1 MVIYPGRKC
10 LASPTNPSTQTS
22 MVFLL
27 VANFD
32 QKRKVIK
39 IHQSQIPFLMHMFR
53 HWRRP
58 FSYHVLPVKPSY
70 GLISHRSL
78 VVRVLT
84 AASSRRIFQWHTFP
98 DSIEWC
104 YWWFWK
110 SGKLTSWGR
119 LVVSPIYL
127 TGVFSTIPSVVGL
140 FRISETV
147 KSKKME
153 GTDPTFAFRSWEGCN
168 IFSVG
173 QKVVRNETTTLWFGR
188 FWGSK

>member
-1 MVIYPGRKC
+1 
-10 LASPTNPSTQTS
+10 
-22 MVFLL
+22 
-27 VANFD
+27 
-32 QKRKVIK
+32 
-39 IHQSQIPFLMHMFR
+39 MHMFR

-127 TGVFSTIPSVVGL
+127 TGFWAPFPVWLGCLGFLKLLNQKKWKVPIRPSPSGVGKVATYFQWGKKL
-140 FRISETV
+140 SEMKQLPCDLEDSGARNSSPIGREIDHPWRPWSLPQYHSLV
-147 KSKKME
+147 KQLS
-153 GTDPTFAFRSWEGCN
+153 SW
-168 IFSVG
+168 V
-173 QKVVRNETTTLWFGR
+173 K
-188 FWGSK
+188 